1 MTNGTGDGKGN
12 SSVFEDLA
20 KVQLSPEDVGIGA
33 AREVLSRVTV
43 RKPASTEFFRVHSS
57 PDMQV
62 TTGVFT
68 DRAERETYYVVP
80 ELRGEMAS
88 DWRPMLLVTAITKQ
102 NSLLLW
108 PLSLPDETGR
118 RNDWATSARDAC
130 EHAKTHWVRLIPDMT
145 ARTYH
150 IYEAMGRLPEPQWP
164 DVTLPDLLNRGFKD
178 RIIDSVDHPVI
189 RKLRGLV

>member
-1 MTNGTGDGKGN
+1 MSNGAEDGKGKGNN
-12 SSVFEDLA
+12 SPRTEANVFEDLEA
-20 KVQLSPEDVGIGA
+20 VRLSPEDAAIGA
-33 AREVLSRVTV
+33 SREVLSRVTV
-43 RKPASTEFFRVHSS
+43 RKPTATEFFRVHPD

-68 DRAERETYYVVP
+68 DRAEREVYFVVR
-80 ELRGEMAS
+80 ELRDEMAS
-88 DWRPMLLVTAITKQ
+88 DWRPMLLVTAITRQ

-130 EHAKTHWVRLIPDMT
+130 EHAKSHWVRLIPDMT

-150 IYEAMGRLPEPQWP
+150 IFEALAKLPEPHWP
-164 DVTLPDLLNRGFKD
+164 N
-178 RIIDSVDHPVI
+178 
-189 RKLRGLV
+189 

>member
-1 MTNGTGDGKGN
+1 MSNGTGDGKGN
-12 SSVFEDLA
+12 SSVFEDLEA
-20 KVQLSPEDVGIGA
+20 VRLSPEDVVVSA

-43 RKPASTEFFRVHSS
+43 RKPSATEFFRVHPS

-68 DRAERETYYVVP
+68 DRAERETYFVAR
-80 ELRGEMAS
+80 ELRDEMAS

-130 EHAKTHWVRLIPDMT
+130 EHAKSHWVRLIPDMA

-150 IYEAMGRLPEPQWP
+150 IFEAQARLPEPNWP
-164 DVTLPDLLNRGFKD
+164 SAPLTELLERGFKD
-178 RIIDSVDHPVI
+178 RIIDSIDHPVI